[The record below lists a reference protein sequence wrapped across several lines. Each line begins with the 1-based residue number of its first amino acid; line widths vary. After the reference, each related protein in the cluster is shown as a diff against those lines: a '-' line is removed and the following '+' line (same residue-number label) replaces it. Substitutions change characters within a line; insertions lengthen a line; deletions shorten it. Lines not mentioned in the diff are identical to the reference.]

1 MRESMG
7 SLVKPKTRL
16 RRCTSEPDVRQAGAG
31 AGAGAA
37 PLPGESAEAEG
48 RIMNAGAGGGAA
60 ASSAHGAVASLAGFG
75 AFGAA
80 AAASASAGAGAGA
93 GAAALSTRPVQ
104 RRNTDAGGYHIIPPG
119 SGVTG
124 SYGSSSGG
132 LGGGRSHSFGQTETR
147 AEAAAADRCRASSM
161 SAGYD

>member
-1 MRESMG
+1 MG

-31 AGAGAA
+31 GARAA

-93 GAAALSTRPVQ
+93 AALSTRPVQ

-124 SYGSSSGG
+124 SYGSSSEG